1 MSMTPGTSAKDER
14 GATAIL
20 FAVLAVVLLGVSAI
34 AVDVG
39 QIYAKRA
46 SLQSAV
52 DLAVIAAAAQLDGSN
67 TCSGAAIT
75 AANNKLTENWI
86 DNTGDPIALNL
97 STPSRSDGFLECTG
111 WRARLWAPTATV
123 TWGLARAVTSQ
134 TGVEVPA
141 YAEAGVFSP
150 RSRIFPAFATGGC
163 DSGQQTLLDSSS
175 ATTGVPTNL
184 PQQVPAETQNY
195 NFASALAPDQ
205 TPVGVD
211 PGVIILN
218 GGNRLNQ
225 VRRVSLALAG
235 GSSVTLGTNV
245 TGSSGQVTFR
255 LPAGFD
261 LTTEQVWWVRVS
273 RSTSGTTWSSETLPF
288 RVGSAYLECAA
299 ASTSGNFGSS
309 NMFRTPAV
317 NNADERLALNI
328 ISGPTF
334 STEVYPNPQS
344 NWTCV
349 AGNGISVISTRFTQ
363 VNRTN
368 CLDTDT
374 GLPSRGAEMGLLSG
388 VGAVGGLLTQI
399 PTRAGCGSNTS
410 VNLGGSTGTVS
421 INNERLSCYELPGT
435 TTAYQNKTYSGGPV
449 LNQAIFQSPRYFWVP
464 VFGRQAAPGGS
475 DLYQIVDFRPMF
487 ITSADDSSNR
497 LFNGLGYDAIGSA
510 LTLDRVKVVFFSAN
524 ALPPEISSGNTM
536 NYLGVGTKVIR
547 LTD

>member
-1 MSMTPGTSAKDER
+1 MSMTPRTSAKDER

-150 RSRIFPAFATGGC
+150 RSRVFPAFATGGC
-163 DSGQQTLLDSSS
+163 DSGSQTLVVGSSG
-175 ATTGVPTNL
+175 TTGLPTNL
-184 PQQVPAETQNY
+184 PQQTNPDTTNY
-195 NFASALAPDQ
+195 NFASALNPDE
-205 TPVGVD
+205 TPAGVD
-211 PGVIILN
+211 PGVIILD
-218 GGNRLNQ
+218 GGNQLSR
-225 VRRVSLALAG
+225 VRRVSLALDG
-235 GSSVTLGTNV
+235 GANVILATNV
-245 TGSSGQVTFR
+245 TSASGQVTFQ

-261 LTTEQVWWVRVS
+261 LVTQQVWWVRVS
-273 RSTSGTTWSSETLPF
+273 RFTTGTRWSDDALPF
-288 RVGSAYLECAA
+288 RVGAAYYECGA
-299 ASTSGNFGSS
+299 ASSTGNFGST

-317 NNADERLALNI
+317 NNANERLALNI

-344 NWTCV
+344 DWTCAPGGV
-349 AGNGISVISTRFTQ
+349 SVVSTSAIQ
-363 VNRTN
+363 LDRTN

-374 GLPSRGAEMGLLSG
+374 GLASAGTEMGLLSG
-388 VGAVGGLLTQI
+388 VGALDGILDQI
-399 PTRAGCGSNTS
+399 PTRAGCGSDEDWP
-410 VNLGGSTGTVS
+410 LGGSIGTVY

-435 TTAYQNKTYSGGPV
+435 TTAYQNKSYSGAPV
-449 LNQAIFQSPRYFWVP
+449 LDPAIFGSPRYFWVP
-464 VFGRQAAPGGS
+464 VFGRQASPGGS
-475 DLYQIVDFRPMF
+475 TRYQIIDFRPMF
-487 ITSADDSSNR
+487 ITSDDDSANN
-497 LFNGLGYDAIGSA
+497 LENGLGYRDIGSSA
-510 LTLDRVKVVFFSAN
+510 RTLDRVKVVFFSAN